1 MGDRGWEGHRI
12 VAQESDVIGRDCC
25 VPGTDGFE
33 ARNSDAFAIVEL
45 ELIGFDA
52 AVMTI
57 RCI

>member
-25 VPGTDGFE
+25 VRGMDRFE
-33 ARNSDAFAIVEL
+33 ASDSDAFAIVEL
-45 ELIGFDA
+45 RLIGFDA